1 MTGNVSAADIIA
13 LTKGNDGFLGGGV
26 GFIILLFI
34 FIWAIFGGGGF
45 GNRSALTQAELQ
57 AGLYNQTTDR
67 NLSDIRTAQCNTDM
81 LINNASYNS
90 LIQSKDLSAQL
101 SNCCCENRL
110 AICNQTNTL
119 ANAIHS
125 EGEATR
131 NMIQAD
137 KIEQL
142 RDQVYASNLALNN
155 ANLANQIITTLQPT
169 PKPAYITCSP
179 YYAYNMNPY
188 SNGCCGCG
196 NTTII

>member
-45 GNRSALTQAELQ
+45 GNHSALTQAELQ

-131 NMIQAD
+131 SMIQAD

-188 SNGCCGCG
+188 SNGCGCG
-196 NTTII
+196 NATII

>member
-1 MTGNVSAADIIA
+1 MTNTGLTAGDIMA
-13 LTKGNDGFLGGGV
+13 LTKDNDGFLEGNGI
-26 GFIILLFI
+26 IILILF
-34 FIWAIFGGGGF
+34 FLIFGFNGW
-45 GNRSALTQAELQ
+45 GNRNESALTQAELQ

-188 SNGCCGCG
+188 NNGCGCG
-196 NTTII
+196 NATII

>member
-1 MTGNVSAADIIA
+1 MTNTGLTAGDIMA
-13 LTKGNDGFLGGGV
+13 LTRDNDGFLEGNGI
-26 GFIILLFI
+26 IILILF
-34 FIWAIFGGGGF
+34 FLIFGFNGW
-45 GNRSALTQAELQ
+45 GNRNGSALTQAELQ

-90 LIQSKDLSAQL
+90 LLQSKDLSAQL

-131 NMIQAD
+131 SMIQAD
-137 KIEQL
+137 KIDQL
-142 RDQVYASNLALNN
+142 RDQVYTTNLALNN
-155 ANLANQIITTLQPT
+155 ANLANQIINSVRPFPT
-169 PKPAYITCSP
+169 PSYPVSSP
-179 YYAYNMNPY
+179 YMSLYNPY
-188 SNGCCGCG
+188 NGCGGCG
-196 NTTII
+196 NATII

>member
-45 GNRSALTQAELQ
+45 GNHSALTQAELQ

-188 SNGCCGCG
+188 NNGCGCG
-196 NTTII
+196 NATII